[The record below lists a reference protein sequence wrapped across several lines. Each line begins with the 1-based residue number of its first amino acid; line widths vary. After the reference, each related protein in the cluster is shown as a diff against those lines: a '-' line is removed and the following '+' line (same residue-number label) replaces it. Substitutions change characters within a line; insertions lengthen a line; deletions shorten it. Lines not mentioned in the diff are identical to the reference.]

1 MNISNIVKCTNLMY
15 PVMLLIILILE
26 VDIVIA
32 VVMQDIWDPV
42 QLSEL
47 SNIMQLENYIL
58 GLKFRAKSYVF
69 SFCFVTA
76 A

>member
-1 MNISNIVKCTNLMY
+1 MY
-15 PVMLLIILILE
+15 PVMLLITSILE
-26 VDIVIA
+26 VDVVIA
-32 VVMQDIWDPV
+32 VVMQDSWDPV
-42 QLSEL
+42 KLSEL
-47 SNIMQLENYIL
+47 SNVMQVENYIL